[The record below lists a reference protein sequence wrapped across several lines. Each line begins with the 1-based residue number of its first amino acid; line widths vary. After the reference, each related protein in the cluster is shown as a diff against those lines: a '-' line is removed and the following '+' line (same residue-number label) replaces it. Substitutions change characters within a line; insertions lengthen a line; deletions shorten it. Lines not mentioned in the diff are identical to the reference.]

1 MMKKENGN
9 YQQGLH
15 DNCHCRSHQPISI
28 AEKVLSKYLTNHQS
42 FRTAQQFR
50 NDKFSYRWN
59 EYQHNIFFTVSPSMI
74 FYTLSSNRI
83 ETCGLCT
90 RMLFLLFKH
99 AMAEI

>member
-1 MMKKENGN
+1 MKKENGN

-28 AEKVLSKYLTNHQS
+28 DEKLLSKYLPNHQS
-42 FRTAQQFR
+42 FRTLQQFR

-74 FYTLSSNRI
+74 FYTLSSSRI
-83 ETCGLCT
+83 GTCGLCT

-99 AMAEI
+99 AIAEI

>member
-1 MMKKENGN
+1 MGITNKACMIILTSEANSQSRLLKKF
-9 YQQGLH
+9 
-15 DNCHCRSHQPISI
+15 
-28 AEKVLSKYLTNHQS
+28 LSKYLPIHQS

-59 EYQHNIFFTVSPSMI
+59 EYQHSIFFTVSPSMI
-74 FYTLSSNRI
+74 FYTLSSSRI

-99 AMAEI
+99 AIAEI